1 MAFSDLRHP
10 RKSAAKILTCMI
22 KLVSSFLL
30 IVAVLLL
37 IAAGQSQTNP
47 SAEIVMQKV
56 AKKLASVKILGYKYN
71 FEYNYPARDSRTVV
85 NAQTYFDLQPVDQT
99 DGFKF
104 QFIGEDRLS
113 VYNGSERF
121 IADKASKKLYV
132 DSSPSFKSFGDI
144 FLLNSPLALKYAL
157 PTVVKDAA
165 IEKKLSVSAINGRE
179 YYVLEFS
186 LRKAA
191 ITSIGEIVEVRV
203 DQKSTYRMTVD
214 KRTFLPV
221 EVLQT
226 NDKNDEVVKSTFA
239 QITERP
245 IVPKPL
251 SWYFSSYK
259 NEYQLEKKE
268 KLTLIETGKTSPEF
282 KLASYGSPAQVSLDQ
297 YKGKLVL
304 LEFWITHCGFCIAAV
319 PKLNDLSQRFGQKG
333 LQLVAINMH
342 DPAATIDFF
351 KNKNKPEYLIVTG
364 GDAIAKAYGVEAYP
378 AIVLVD
384 KNGKVAYSSSGL
396 FEKEL
401 EAAIV
406 ANLPE

>member
-1 MAFSDLRHP
+1 
-10 RKSAAKILTCMI
+10 MI
-22 KLVSSFLL
+22 KHVHFFSFSFALL
-30 IVAVLLL
+30 FIVAGQ
-37 IAAGQSQTNP
+37 AQSQTNP

-56 AKKLASVKILGYKYN
+56 AKKLASVKLLGYKYN
-71 FEYNYPARDSRTVV
+71 FEYSFPARDSRTVV
-85 NAQTYFDLQPVDQT
+85 NAQTYFDFQPADQK

-104 QFIGEDRLS
+104 QFVGEDRLS

-121 IADKASKKLYV
+121 FADKASKKLSV

-144 FLLNSPLALKYAL
+144 FLLNSPLSLKYAL
-157 PTVVKDAA
+157 PTIVKDAA
-165 IEKKLSVSAINGRE
+165 IQKKLSVTTINGRE

-203 DQKSTYRMTVD
+203 DQKSIYRVTVD
-214 KRTFLPV
+214 KRTYLPV

-239 QITERP
+239 QVTEKP

-259 NEYQLEKKE
+259 NEYQLDKKE
-268 KLTLIETGKTSPEF
+268 KLTLIETGKTSPNF
-282 KLASYGSPAQVSLDQ
+282 NLASYGTSGQVSLDQ

-319 PKLNDLSQRFGQKG
+319 PKLNDISQRYGQKG
-333 LQLVAINMH
+333 LQVVAINMY

-351 KNKNKPEYLIVTG
+351 KNKNKPEYLIVTN
-364 GDAIAKAYGVEAYP
+364 GDSIAKEFGVEGYP

-384 KNGKVAYSSSGL
+384 KNGKVVYSSSGL

-406 ANLPE
+406 ANLPNGN

>member
-1 MAFSDLRHP
+1 
-10 RKSAAKILTCMI
+10 MI
-22 KLVSSFLL
+22 KRVHFFSLSLALL
-30 IVAVLLL
+30 FFVAGR
-37 IAAGQSQTNP
+37 AHSQTNP
-47 SAEIVMQKV
+47 SAEVVMQKV
-56 AKKLASVKILGYKYN
+56 AKKLASVKLLGYKYH
-71 FEYNYPARDSRTVV
+71 FEYNFPARDSRTVI
-85 NAQTYFDLQPVDQT
+85 NAQAYFDLQPADQK

-113 VYNGSERF
+113 IYNGSERF
-121 IADKASKKLYV
+121 FADKASKKLSV

-144 FLLNSPLALKYAL
+144 FLLNSPLALKHAL
-157 PTVVKDAA
+157 PTILKDAA
-165 IEKKLSVSAINGRE
+165 IQKTLSISSINGRE

-186 LRKAA
+186 LRKSA
-191 ITSIGEIVEVRV
+191 ITSTGEIVEVRV

-226 NDKNDEVVKSTFA
+226 SDKSDEVVKSTFA
-239 QITERP
+239 QMTEKP

-259 NEYQLEKKE
+259 NEYQLDKKE
-268 KLTLIETGKTSPEF
+268 KLTLIEAGKTSPNF
-282 KLASYGSPAQVSLDQ
+282 NLARYGAPGQISLDQ

-319 PKLNDLSQRFGQKG
+319 PRFNGLSQRFGQKG
-333 LQLVAINMH
+333 LQVISINMY
-342 DPAATIDFF
+342 DPAAAVDIF
-351 KNKNKPEYLIVTG
+351 KSKNKPEYLIVTN
-364 GDAIAKAYGVEAYP
+364 GDAIAKEFGVEAYP

-384 KNGKVAYSSSGL
+384 KNGKVVYSSSGL
-396 FEKEL
+396 FEKDL